1 MNKISDILCNK
12 VNKNITQIILDYC
25 FTEDKKKYLQE
36 LRNKIHLLKADLQ
49 DEFDFVILSKIQKI
63 YISGVYF
70 WNFSYIWKN

>member
-36 LRNKIHLLKADLQ
+36 FKDKSSIGNEFYGEFYKITKLINKAFK
-49 DEFDFVILSKIQKI
+49 
-63 YISGVYF
+63 
-70 WNFSYIWKN
+70 